1 MERPTIRLSMA
12 LVLMLAGLA
21 GCDAGGVKEPATQLS
36 APSACVELAEGSY
49 QFAGG
54 LFIPASGIPAGDSET
69 RGVTTSALQWADRLQ
84 EDLRLE
90 GLNWLSIRERSGIAL
105 IEGSAPDADVKLT
118 GLDAATASIRN
129 DPVANDAVRVVVD
142 VSKVDGAQEPV
153 GKPVASL
160 PVSPSAAACTVAFT
174 AVLDGRT
181 VEFSASN
188 AAISDETMPIAA
200 ALGAIALLCDR
211 HGIEIGAHTDAR
223 GAESFNQ
230 RLSQTRANTIRDY
243 LIDLGVAS
251 SSLSAVGYGE
261 SQPIDTSQTTAAYAR
276 NRRIEFS
283 VGNAEPVPSETVD

>member
-1 MERPTIRLSMA
+1 MRKPTIRANMA
-12 LVLMLAGLA
+12 SVCLAAGLA
-21 GCDAGGVKEPATQLS
+21 ACDAAGVSEAGTQVS

-49 QFAGG
+49 QFADG
-54 LFIPASGIPAGDSET
+54 LFIPASGIPIEASAKEGSN
-69 RGVTTSALQWADRLQ
+69 TSPLQWAGRLQ
-84 EDLRLE
+84 DDLRQA
-90 GLNWLSIRERSGIAL
+90 GYDWLSIRERSGIAL
-105 IEGSAPDADVKLT
+105 IEGTATDGDEKLSALE
-118 GLDAATASIRN
+118 AASTAIRN
-129 DPVANDAVRVVVD
+129 DTIANDGARVIVD
-142 VSKVDGAQEPV
+142 VIKIKGASDPV
-153 GKPVASL
+153 GIPVTSL
-160 PVSPSAAACTVAFT
+160 PASPSVSACTAAF
-174 AVLDGRT
+174 AGVLDGRT